1 MEKQERDYYIYRKKG
16 LLLSLFRFYFS
27 NVPFDHVILR
37 SFGFS
42 FDPTCNFKAIV
53 YSKKDH
59 VHKYVIHIY
68 ETRARFN
75 YRKRDVRGNR
85 NIVKVPSVREGEFY
99 EPEASRNIYFDGR
112 EFLATGYREGEKVSL
127 RFRQKKESITD
138 DILYHLDS
146 DTNFRGK
153 NESAETFILWL
164 RKLYTCKL
172 HVDLV
177 IGAGI
182 NEDYGGKTYAF
193 AAETLAKDWYLKAE
207 EVAVSD
213 NKITDVKGAS
223 VLTLEAGTVAD
234 SYYFHADNGK
244 YLNSA
249 VKTDEK
255 GTHYNTLIADKK
267 DAATSLFS
275 VSFDDKGVLTVKNTN
290 GVFVTGTV
298 YKGTAEFQGAASN
311 NANYP
316 LAIYKKA

>member
-1 MEKQERDYYIYRKKG
+1 MDIAVTVAVPASYSKISSTADIKANDEV
-16 LLLSLFRFYFS
+16 LLTFS
-27 NVPFDHVILR
+27 N
-37 SFGFS
+37 
-42 FDPTCNFKAIV
+42 
-53 YSKKDH
+53 
-59 VHKYVIHIY
+59 
-68 ETRARFN
+68 
-75 YRKRDVRGNR
+75 
-85 NIVKVPSVREGEFY
+85 
-99 EPEASRNIYFDGR
+99 
-112 EFLATGYREGEKVSL
+112 
-127 RFRQKKESITD
+127 
-138 DILYHLDS
+138 
-146 DTNFRGK
+146 
-153 NESAETFILWL
+153 
-164 RKLYTCKL
+164 
-172 HVDLV
+172 
-177 IGAGI
+177 
-182 NEDYGGKTYAF
+182 GGKTYAF

>member
-182 NEDYGGKTYAF
+182 NEDYGGKSWTS
-193 AAETLAKDWYLKAE
+193 LMVMLSKSRVRLLPMQR
-207 EVAVSD
+207 S
-213 NKITDVKGAS
+213 
-223 VLTLEAGTVAD
+223 
-234 SYYFHADNGK
+234 
-244 YLNSA
+244 LNSA
-249 VKTDEK
+249 EAFLLRKLVIRSKTR
-255 GTHYNTLIADKK
+255 LA
-267 DAATSLFS
+267 
-275 VSFDDKGVLTVKNTN
+275 KNQLN
-290 GVFVTGTV
+290 
-298 YKGTAEFQGAASN
+298 
-311 NANYP
+311 
-316 LAIYKKA
+316 